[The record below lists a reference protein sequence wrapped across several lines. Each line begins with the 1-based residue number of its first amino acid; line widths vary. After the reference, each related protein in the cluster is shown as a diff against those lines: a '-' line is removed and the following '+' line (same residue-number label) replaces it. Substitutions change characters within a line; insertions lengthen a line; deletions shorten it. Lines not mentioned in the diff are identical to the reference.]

1 MSVKRFKF
9 VSPGVFINE
18 IDNSSTPQTAVARGP
33 VIIGRARRG
42 PGMRPIKIESY
53 SQFVTTFGE
62 TVPGN
67 MGGDIYRDGN
77 LQSPMYGTYAARAF
91 LNANVAPLTYI
102 RLLGEQ
108 TVAGKAAS
116 STAGASA
123 GWKTN
128 LNPAAATA
136 AAVNAGGA
144 YGLWV
149 FASASTPNSGLAVE
163 QHTASLGAIIY
174 CQNGHV
180 ALSGSVYGGML
191 TNTGGGLDWTRN
203 STTASLGAL
212 ICSDTNGVFNLQVST
227 SVGTT
232 NAAVDFNDS
241 SDNFIRDNLNTNPQL
256 AYSGSFYPTNLR
268 KNYFLGESYEQALR
282 DAGLVTTG
290 SLVGLVYPI
299 ALSGTAATGPQN
311 MLGQASRDA
320 VAGWFIAQDTGPSAN
335 YYPQNMQKLFRVLGR
350 GQGEWLHKNVKVSI
364 ERIRQ
369 SNTATSDYGTF
380 SLILRDIRDTDNNV
394 MIMERFDNLSLNP
407 ASPNFIS
414 RRIGDQY
421 TQWDQIN
428 RRLKTYGEYYN
439 KSSYIR
445 VEVNS
450 DVEAG
455 ASDASL
461 LPFGYFGPPRFESVT
476 GIYTMTPIAGG
487 AGRIPAATGPQAGQ
501 YVWINQDQEGG
512 AAHLDYDR
520 TSTDTFTATP
530 FLTGTAI
537 HTSVALSFPYT
548 RLRVSASAGKLTD
561 QTDAYFGFM
570 STRTVGSTSPGIGL
584 SDPSNLMYANIVDDP
599 VTSPPTG
606 VDAYSYV
613 FSLDDVVS
621 GSTGGYYWNSGSR
634 NGGTSVT
641 SASCND
647 ILNADF
653 NRFTAPFWGGSDGFD
668 ITKPDPMYNKAMNGS
683 STEDN
688 SYVYNTWRRSI
699 DTIADPD
706 YIDMNLMA
714 APGLTLDSLT
724 THAVRTSEAR
734 GDTLAIIDLPDV
746 YIPSHEYYYAN
757 KSERRAT
764 TPVQSANALKD
775 RRLDSSYGAVY
786 YPWVQ
791 ARDENTGANLWVPP
805 SVAALGVLASSEK
818 TSGAIWFAPA
828 GYNRG
833 TISKGAAGITISGI
847 SEQLDSDD
855 RDTLYNARINPI
867 PSFPNSGIV
876 VFGQKTLQERASA
889 LDRINVRRLVIYL
902 KKEISILSTQVLFEQ
917 NVPDTWLKF
926 KSLVEPLLSSTLAG
940 YGITDYKLVLDESTT
955 TPDLID
961 QNIMY
966 AKIMVKPARAIE
978 YIAIDFVITNTG
990 ASFED

>member
-18 IDNSSTPQTAVARGP
+18 IDNSTTPKLAQARGP
-33 VIIGRARRG
+33 VVIGRARRG
-42 PGMRPIKIESY
+42 PGMRPIKVESY

-77 LQSPMYGTYAARAF
+77 LQSPMYGTYAAKAF

-108 TVAGKAAS
+108 TVAGKAD
-116 STAGASA
+116 STTVGASA
-123 GWKTN
+123 GWKTD
-128 LNPAAATA
+128 LNPGKSTGYP
-136 AAVNAGGA
+136 GGA

-149 FASASTPNSGLAVE
+149 FASASTPHAGAERAIES
-163 QHTASLGAIIY
+163 HTASLGAIIY

-180 ALSGSVYGGML
+180 ALSGSVYGGICTL
-191 TNTGGGLDWTRN
+191 DSGGINWTRN

-227 SVGTT
+227 SIGTT

-256 AYSGSFYPTNLR
+256 AYSGSFYPANLR
-268 KNYFLGESYEQALR
+268 KNYFLGESYEQSLR

-290 SLVGLVYPI
+290 SLVGVVYPI

-320 VAGWFIAQDTGPSAN
+320 VAGWFIGQDVGSSAN
-335 YYPQNMQKLFRVLGR
+335 YYPQNMQKLFRIIGR
-350 GQGEWLHKNVKVSI
+350 GQGDWLHKNVKVSI
-364 ERIRQ
+364 ERLRQ
-369 SNTATSDYGTF
+369 SNTTTSDYGTF
-380 SLILRDIRDTDNNV
+380 SLLLRDINDTDNNV
-394 MIMERFDNLSLNP
+394 VVIERFDNLNLNP
-407 ASPNFIS
+407 ASPDFIS

-421 TQWDQIN
+421 TQWDQTD
-428 RRLKTYGEYYN
+428 RRLKTYGEYQN

-455 ASDASL
+455 ASDASF
-461 LPFGYFGPPRFESVT
+461 LPFGYFGPPRFEAVT
-476 GIYTMTPIAGG
+476 GIYKAGVG
-487 AGRIPAATGPQAGQ
+487 GGGIPAAAGPQAGQ
-501 YVWINQDQEGG
+501 YIWIDQIQEGG
-512 AAHLDYDR
+512 PAHLNYDR
-520 TSTDTFTATP
+520 TSADTFVATP
-530 FLTGTAI
+530 FLTGTAVWA
-537 HTSVALSFPYT
+537 SVALSFPHT

-570 STRTVGSTSPGIGL
+570 STRTIGSTSPGIGL
-584 SDPSNLMYANIVDDP
+584 SDPSNLLYANLVDDP
-599 VTSPPTG
+599 VLNAATG

-621 GSTGGYYWNSGSR
+621 GSGGGYSWESGSR
-634 NGGTSVT
+634 NAGTSVT

-668 ITKPDPMYNKAMNGS
+668 ITKPDPMYNNAMNDS

-688 SYVYNTWRRSI
+688 SYVYNTWRRTI
-699 DTIADPD
+699 DTVASPD
-706 YIDMNLMA
+706 YVDMNVLA
-714 APGLTLDSLT
+714 TPGLTLDSLT
-724 THAVRTSEAR
+724 THAVRTGEAR
-734 GDTLAIIDLPDV
+734 GDALALIDLDNV
-746 YIPSHEYYYAN
+746 YIPNHEYYYAS
-757 KSERRAT
+757 KADRRAT
-764 TPVQSANALKD
+764 TPVQAANALKD
-775 RRLDSSYGAVY
+775 RRIDSSYGAVY

-791 ARDENTGANLWVPP
+791 TRDENTGANVWIPP

-818 TSGAIWFAPA
+818 TTGAVWFAPA

-833 TISKGAAGITISGI
+833 TISKGAAGIIISDI

-867 PSFPNSGIV
+867 PSFPNTGIV

-926 KSLVEPLLSSTLAG
+926 KALVEPLLSSTMAG

-966 AKIMVKPARAIE
+966 AKIMVKPGRAIE